1 MAADERLIEDR
12 IQELYLI
19 AFSRYPDAE
28 ELKIAAEYVNSKEK
42 PREGFEDVVWALINT
57 KEFLFNH

>member
-1 MAADERLIEDR
+1 
-12 IQELYLI
+12 LI